1 MIELIFVACL
11 TTGTGLCEEKVQAFL
26 PDIGVMGCMMT
37 AQQQLAQWAAAHP
50 THRIERWSCG
60 WADERP
66 SKA

>member
-1 MIELIFVACL
+1 VIELIFVACL
-11 TTGTGLCEEKVQAFL
+11 TTGAGLCEEKVQAFL

-60 WADERP
+60 WADQRP